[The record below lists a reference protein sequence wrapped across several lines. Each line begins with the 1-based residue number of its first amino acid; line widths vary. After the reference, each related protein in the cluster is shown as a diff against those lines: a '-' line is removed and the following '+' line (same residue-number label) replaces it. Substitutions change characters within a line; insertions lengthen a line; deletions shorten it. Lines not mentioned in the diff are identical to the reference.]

1 MLRVLI
7 VAMALFCAPLPV
19 VAAEATAADLIRQ
32 IGFDTLFRDFGTTL
46 ATSPRQHG
54 VADERFLVAWETSA
68 SNAFGSGELNRRL
81 QQSLAARL
89 TQAEM
94 QQIGDFLASPLGL
107 RLAGLERATRRI
119 APDRQIETL
128 AKGKTLY
135 LVLPDTRRARFEEV
149 MQLSSSD
156 MAFAMLNQSLRGMAM
171 GLRLSGSGDI
181 DVSWDEVDRE
191 VQARLTGLH
200 ESLVDATRAT
210 LAFTYAELSAP
221 ELEAY
226 LDFLR
231 RPATRRFYATATAAI
246 GQIIGETM
254 LGISRDVAARM
265 SAVSI

>member
-1 MLRVLI
+1 
-7 VAMALFCAPLPV
+7 
-19 VAAEATAADLIRQ
+19 
-32 IGFDTLFRDFGTTL
+32 
-46 ATSPRQHG
+46 
-54 VADERFLVAWETSA
+54 
-68 SNAFGSGELNRRL
+68 
-81 QQSLAARL
+81 
-89 TQAEM
+89 
-94 QQIGDFLASPLGL
+94 
-107 RLAGLERATRRI
+107 
-119 APDRQIETL
+119 
-128 AKGKTLY
+128 
-135 LVLPDTRRARFEEV
+135 
-149 MQLSSSD
+149 
-156 MAFAMLNQSLRGMAM
+156 MAM

-210 LAFTYAELSAP
+210 LAFTYAELSDP